1 MALFTWAHFRILTGT
16 LVGGALGFYIKHNVE
31 LRYKQKMR
39 EEMLKYDN
47 EQRLKS
53 EKSTVDS
60 SELLSDS

>member
-1 MALFTWAHFRILTGT
+1 MALFTSAHFRILAGT
-16 LVGGALGFYIKHNVE
+16 LVGGALGFYFEHHLE

-47 EQRLKS
+47 EQRLKR
-53 EKSTVDS
+53 EESTVDS

>member
-1 MALFTWAHFRILTGT
+1 MFAKILFADYLIRLF
-16 LVGGALGFYIKHNVE
+16 VQ
-31 LRYKQKMR
+31 QKMR